1 MQVET
6 QPRMS
11 RPMQDNGPFASR
23 DYRYYN
29 QGASNQGAVPIFYIQ
44 TVFCPSHVC
53 LDVFDFKRKSLI
65 FSC

>member
-1 MQVET
+1 MQEET

-29 QGASNQGAVPIFYIQ
+29 QGASNQGAVPIFILSS
-44 TVFCPSHVC
+44 VPVMSVLMC
-53 LDVFDFKRKSLI
+53 LILREKV
-65 FSC
+65 